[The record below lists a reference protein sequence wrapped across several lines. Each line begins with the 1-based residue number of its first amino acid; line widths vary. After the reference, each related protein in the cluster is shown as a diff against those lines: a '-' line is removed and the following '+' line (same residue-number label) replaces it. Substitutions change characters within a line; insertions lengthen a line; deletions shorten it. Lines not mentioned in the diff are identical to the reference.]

1 MICDGTP
8 ANLEGE
14 PDMRFTVLKT
24 GTIRTWRHLLAG
36 ETVTPERIEV
46 PVPFFAIEHRGLLI
60 LFDCGQQM
68 PEMPVAETADYI
80 PVMTAEDALPR
91 QLEQHGLSAEKVSHL
106 ILSHAHGDHCGGL
119 AELGNITCLIQRQ
132 EIETPAGKKLISAFP
147 EKKWQILD
155 GEADLFHDGRLIAV
169 PTPGHTP
176 GHQSLLLTLDD
187 GTRICLAADALYMD
201 RALDDDLEMRFT
213 SREAVEYFRRLR
225 NEGVHII
232 SGHDPAS
239 FERAVC
245 FTQ

>member
-1 MICDGTP
+1 
-8 ANLEGE
+8 
-14 PDMRFTVLKT
+14 MRFTILKS

-46 PVPFFAIEHRGLLI
+46 PVPFFAIEHRG
-60 LFDCGQQM
+60 
-68 PEMPVAETADYI
+68 
-80 PVMTAEDALPR
+80 
-91 QLEQHGLSAEKVSHL
+91 HL

-119 AELGNITCLIQRQ
+119 AELGNITCFIQRQ

-155 GEADLFHDGRLIAV
+155 GETDLFHDGRIVAV

-187 GTRICLAADALYMD
+187 GTRICLAADALYTD
-201 RALDDDLEMRFT
+201 RALVDDREMRFT
-213 SREAVEYFRRLR
+213 SRDAVEYFRRLR